1 MRKLDPLSP
10 QTRIA
15 NENGSPT
22 AFEITARQRTN
33 GAIEALAS
41 AGDLTDLDP
50 AATLADVIVRVNQL
64 TTIARSIP

>member
-22 AFEITARQRTN
+22 AFEITARQRSN
-33 GAIEALAS
+33 EAIEALAS
-41 AGDLTDLDP
+41 AGDLEDLTGG
-50 AATLADVIVRVNQL
+50 ASLSDVITRINQL
-64 TTIARSIP
+64 TNIARSIP